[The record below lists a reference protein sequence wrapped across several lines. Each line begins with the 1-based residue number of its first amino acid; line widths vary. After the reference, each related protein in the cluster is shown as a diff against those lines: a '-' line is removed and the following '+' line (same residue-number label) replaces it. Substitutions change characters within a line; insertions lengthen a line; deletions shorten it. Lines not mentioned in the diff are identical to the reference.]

1 MTAENPKTTVGRQKV
16 PTLSP
21 VPSTS
26 LAWLAEA
33 HLDGARK
40 YGPLNWRETPIP
52 LTIYI
57 DAAIRHLLALKEGQ
71 DCAPDSGLPH
81 AAHVMAGMSIV
92 LDAEACGTLIDD
104 RVHGRPDAYEFT
116 LTEISRIRAE
126 RAARDATAAAL

>member
-1 MTAENPKTTVGRQKV
+1 MTENPKTIVGRTKT
-16 PTLSP
+16 PTMSP

-40 YGPLNWRETPIP
+40 YGPLNWRSAPIP
-52 LTIYI
+52 LTVYI

-71 DCAPDSGLPH
+71 DCAPDSMLPH
-81 AAHVMAGMSIV
+81 AAHVMAGMSII
-92 LDAEACGTLIDD
+92 LDAAACEMLIDD
-104 RVHGRPDAYEFT
+104 RVECRIDAHEFV

-126 RAARDATAAAL
+126 RAARDANAAAL

>member
-1 MTAENPKTTVGRQKV
+1 MTDAEIPKTIVGRTNT
-16 PTLSP
+16 PSLTP

-33 HLDGARK
+33 HADGARK

-57 DAAIRHLLALKEGQ
+57 DAMVRHLLALREGQ

-81 AAHVMAGMSIV
+81 LAHVMAGASIV

-104 RVHGRPDAYEFT
+104 RENGRIDAYEFT
-116 LTEISRIRAE
+116 LTEIARIR
-126 RAARDATAAAL
+126 RARCERDA